1 MMSLTSGSILKIET
15 HLVMDAVE
23 IYFFSRVKQMRENG
37 SVMLFSACWQAA
49 MSIMHILRV
58 R

>member
-1 MMSLTSGSILKIET
+1 
-15 HLVMDAVE
+15 MDAVE